1 MGFQVKAIQP
11 TETKKFG
18 FIFFN
23 SLSTSIH
30 SSPIH
35 DGAQSRTS
43 TRICEDKHRHSTEL
57 HRIRLTLWKGGGVK
71 LFAHTL

>member
-1 MGFQVKAIQP
+1 MRSIRHPPHATEGGVGFQVKAIQP
-11 TETKKFG
+11 TETKKSG

-43 TRICEDKHRHSTEL
+43 TRICEDKHTHALSFTEF
-57 HRIRLTLWKGGGVK
+57 G
-71 LFAHTL
+71 